1 MITNSDGKEWITNS
15 GSGLEHELSE
25 VSSCIDDL
33 RSSSF
38 AFRGS
43 GQTPSSKTRWLYEQI
58 LSICVSGK
66 FDYLNI

>member
-1 MITNSDGKEWITNS
+1 MITNSEWKGMKNS
-15 GSGLEHELSE
+15 GSGLQHELSE

-43 GQTPSSKTRWLYEQI
+43 GQTPSYKTRWLYEQI